1 GFEGAPLSSQQIKE
15 RAVIAF
21 YMRSYVLDRA
31 SEISGAM
38 PNYEATLPD
47 AMAVQVEDRVFTARF
62 DENGIVLDDE
72 TFELE
77 SLWLPGDLFFEGK
90 VNGQAISLAVDSMPE
105 GYVLTSRGKAQKVFV
120 RSLRAQELMVYMPE
134 KRDGASSKELLCPMP
149 GVVMS
154 IDVEEGQEVKSG
166 QALAVVEAMKMENIL
181 RAEKDATVK
190 SVLVAAGDKLA
201 VDDIM
206 IEFE

>member
-1 GFEGAPLSSQQIKE
+1 
-15 RAVIAF
+15 
-21 YMRSYVLDRA
+21 
-31 SEISGAM
+31 
-38 PNYEATLPD
+38 
-47 AMAVQVEDRVFTARF
+47 
-62 DENGIVLDDE
+62 
-72 TFELE
+72 
-77 SLWLPGDLFFEGK
+77 
-90 VNGQAISLAVDSMPE
+90 
-105 GYVLTSRGKAQKVFV
+105 
-120 RSLRAQELMVYMPE
+120 MPE
-134 KRDGASSKELLCPMP
+134 KTDGASSKELLCPMP